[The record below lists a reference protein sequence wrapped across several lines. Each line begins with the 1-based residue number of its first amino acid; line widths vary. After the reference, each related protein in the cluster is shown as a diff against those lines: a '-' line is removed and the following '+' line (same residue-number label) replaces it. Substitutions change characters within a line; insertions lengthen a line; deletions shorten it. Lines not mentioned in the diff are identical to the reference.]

1 MSEEAIRLGQFLKF
15 TGLADTGGQA
25 REWIQSGLVSVDGEV
40 ETRRGR
46 QLSEGMTIT
55 VAMPD
60 GSALSAVVGDD
71 EADDDLP
78 W

>member
-1 MSEEAIRLGQFLKF
+1 MSGDPIRLGQFLKF

-25 REWIQSGLVSVDGEV
+25 REWIQAGLVSVDGEV

-46 QLSEGMTIT
+46 QLAEGMKIT

-60 GSALSAVVGDD
+60 GSSLAAVVGDD
-71 EADDDLP
+71 EDDLP